1 MKNTMKLTA
10 FGSMAV
16 LCSSLFYG
24 CAGPSAV
31 TAENAPSDLLKQA
44 AQITSDAAPSEV
56 QDVFSQIIEATAKN
70 ADYHLILS
78 EEAKGS
84 GLSLDSDELASSENT
99 FRNYDVRYGTDDCFY
114 QVYEEEGSGDAIYGL
129 MASDADSITTV
140 YANPAGDDSFGK
152 DNGEF
157 TIASINTQP
166 SEIDAANTDMK
177 ASIENAVSYPLNTML
192 GASLVLQPS
201 QSPES
206 YNFVLEKNGGKYIWT
221 MSIADQKE
229 YNKSLDD
236 AFENVYGHSRL
247 DIKGDGSIML
257 DSYDVTEVS
266 LRLTM
271 NEDGALEA
279 VQIDNKSEVTK
290 GDQKLDLSSADSISI
305 RKADDK
311 WLTFF
316 EGFFKEIENE
326 SLKQDDSFTLLQSFG
341 QDSSE
346 SGSQSESKA
355 DSQKESSQSASSK
368 TDDTDEKKTNSSN
381 EESKQESES
390 KAVSESKSESSE
402 DSASSDS
409 GK

>member
-56 QDVFSQIIEATAKN
+56 QDVFSQIIEAPAKN

-266 LRLTM
+266 LKLTM

-290 GDQKLDLSSADSISI
+290 GDQKLDLSSTDSISI

>member
-1 MKNTMKLTA
+1 M
-10 FGSMAV
+10 
-16 LCSSLFYG
+16 
-24 CAGPSAV
+24 
-31 TAENAPSDLLKQA
+31 
-44 AQITSDAAPSEV
+44 
-56 QDVFSQIIEATAKN
+56 IE
-70 ADYHLILS
+70 
-78 EEAKGS
+78 
-84 GLSLDSDELASSENT
+84 
-99 FRNYDVRYGTDDCFY
+99 
-114 QVYEEEGSGDAIYGL
+114 
-129 MASDADSITTV
+129 
-140 YANPAGDDSFGK
+140 
-152 DNGEF
+152 
-157 TIASINTQP
+157 
-166 SEIDAANTDMK
+166 
-177 ASIENAVSYPLNTML
+177 
-192 GASLVLQPS
+192 
-201 QSPES
+201 
-206 YNFVLEKNGGKYIWT
+206 
-221 MSIADQKE
+221 
-229 YNKSLDD
+229 
-236 AFENVYGHSRL
+236 
-247 DIKGDGSIML
+247 
-257 DSYDVTEVS
+257 SYDVTEVS
-266 LRLTM
+266 LKLTM

-290 GDQKLDLSSADSISI
+290 GDQKLDLSSTDSISI

>member
-266 LRLTM
+266 LKLTM

-290 GDQKLDLSSADSISI
+290 GDQKLDLSSTDSISI

-326 SLKQDDSFTLLQSFG
+326 SLKQDDFFTLLQSFG